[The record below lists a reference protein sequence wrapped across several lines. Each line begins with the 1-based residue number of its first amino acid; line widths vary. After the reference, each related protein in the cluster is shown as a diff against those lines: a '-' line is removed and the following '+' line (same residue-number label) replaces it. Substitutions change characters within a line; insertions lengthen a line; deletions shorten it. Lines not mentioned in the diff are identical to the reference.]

1 MNGPLAH
8 GWLEQRTHNPLV
20 LCSTHRGPTNYA
32 DIDENIIDAEWEEI
46 PRPDPNLI
54 KVYKMVENLLQPG
67 YIGHKIDFII

>member
-32 DIDENIIDAEWEEI
+32 DVDDNIIDAEWEEI
-46 PRPDPNLI
+46 PKPDTNLVKI
-54 KVYKMVENLLQPG
+54 YEMVENMKRPNYTG
-67 YIGHKIDFII
+67 RMIDFII